1 MTWARAQRS
10 ACRLA
15 LLGLLLVE
23 VATAEET
30 TRKVQAVSVASD
42 SIRVDGHAHESV
54 WSLAPNAGQFIEQN
68 PDEGAAPTE
77 PTHVR
82 FAFDERALYV
92 LIEAEDSRPEEIR
105 RLLTQRDLESPS
117 DWVEVW
123 LNPQNDRQT
132 GYRFA
137 VNARGVQLDSR
148 FSQGGLEEEVNWH
161 AVWTSAVTRTKN
173 GWCAEIRIPLSE
185 MRVDGT
191 QPTWGIQVLRRLARE
206 NETSTLE
213 PLPKASARP
222 LLHMAELQ
230 GLNELSPRGG
240 LQFRPYALFGWDPGA
255 RSTAPFSRMG
265 GDARLKLTPSATL
278 HLTVRPDFGQVEQDP
293 SQFNLSAFE
302 IFQQERRQ
310 FFLDGRENLELP
322 LSYNDFFDDQL
333 YYSRRIGQAPTLP
346 VDGGAHPV
354 LSYPTATTILGAGKA
369 LGRTPNGL
377 NISMQSAVTD
387 SESAT
392 LDFDG
397 AEAQV
402 PVAARTSYNVARV
415 RQELQGGRGYIG
427 AVGTYTHR
435 LLPLALRSAL
445 PESALVLGG
454 EFDLRFGDYGLM
466 GHALGSHIA
475 GTSEAIDL
483 VQRSPTNNRQRPDA
497 VHIDYDPTQTSLG
510 GYGLALAG
518 GKFDG
523 SPWRAYFGGHAR
535 SSGFN
540 TNDLGYLRTADYLQY
555 NIDVAYRFDEPT
567 WLSRFASLGGGV
579 WLDKTMGAE
588 ITGLG
593 AEVEGELQLR
603 NNSWAGLGVY
613 GKTPALDTS
622 RLRGGPAI
630 LRPEG
635 LGLWANYSTDKR
647 QNWDVETAVSGE
659 VLSERSYREGSF
671 ELTANLRPTSSLE
684 FSLAPKVQSFLD
696 DLQYVDTITEE
707 GPSRYIVGRV
717 NAQVYS
723 FTLRVNWALL
733 LGLTLR
739 AYAQPFV
746 TSGRFSEFYTVT
758 NPQATDYSARRK
770 GTVYDGENAFF
781 EAALRST
788 VVLRWDFL
796 PGSSTYAVW
805 TRQQEYFSSEG
816 RRVVLSRDS
825 GALLTAPSIDT
836 LLLKLEWF
844 WGG

>member
-1 MTWARAQRS
+1 MMWSRVQGRAG
-10 ACRLA
+10 RLV
-15 LLGLLLVE
+15 LFGLLLVE
-23 VATAEET
+23 VATAEKAP
-30 TRKVQAVSVASD
+30 RKVHAAPVATD
-42 SIRVDGHAHESV
+42 SIRIDGHADDFA
-54 WSLAPNAGQFIEQN
+54 WRLASRSAQFVEQN
-68 PDEGAAPTE
+68 PEEGAAPTE

-82 FAFDERALYV
+82 LAFDERALYV
-92 LIEAEDSRPEEIR
+92 LIEAEDSRPQEIR

-161 AVWTSAVTRTKN
+161 AVWTSAVAPTKN

-206 NETSTLE
+206 NETSALE

-230 GLNELSPRGG
+230 GLNDLSPQGG
-240 LQFRPYALFGWDPGA
+240 LQFRPYALLGWDPSAKGV
-255 RSTAPFSRMG
+255 APFSRMG
-265 GDARLKLTPSATL
+265 GDARLKPTSSATL
-278 HLTVRPDFGQVEQDP
+278 HVTVRPDFGQVEQDP
-293 SQFNLSAFE
+293 SQLNLSAFE

-310 FFLDGRENLELP
+310 FFLDGRENLELR
-322 LSYNDFFDDQL
+322 LSYNDFFNDQL
-333 YYSRRIGQAPTLP
+333 YYSRRIGQAPTVP
-346 VDGGAHPV
+346 VEGGKHRV
-354 LSYPTATTILGAGKA
+354 SHYPTATTILGAGKA
-369 LGRTPNGL
+369 LGRTPSGL
-377 NISMQSAVTD
+377 NIGMQSAVTD
-387 SESAT
+387 SASAT
-392 LDFDG
+392 LDLEG
-397 AEAQV
+397 AEERV

-415 RQELQGGRGYIG
+415 RQELQDGSGYVG

-435 LLPLALRSAL
+435 FLPLTLQAAL
-445 PESALVLGG
+445 PESALVGGG
-454 EFDLRFGDYGLM
+454 EFDFRFGDYGLM

-475 GTSEAIDL
+475 GTSEAVDV
-483 VQRSPTNNRQRPDA
+483 VQRSLTNNRQRPDA
-497 VHIDYDPTQTSLG
+497 AHIDYDPTQTSLD

-555 NIDVAYRFDEPT
+555 NVDLTYRFDEPT

-593 AEVEGELQLR
+593 AEVVGELQLR
-603 NNSWAGLGVY
+603 DNSWAGLGAF
-613 GKTPALDTS
+613 GRTPALDTN
-622 RLRGGPAI
+622 RLRGGPAV

-635 LGLWANYSTDKR
+635 MGFWANYSTDKR
-647 QNWDVETAVSGE
+647 RNWDVETAMSGE
-659 VLSERSYREGSF
+659 VLSEGSYREGTL
-671 ELTANLRPTSSLE
+671 ELTASLRPTSSLE
-684 FSLAPKVQSFLD
+684 LSLAPQVQSFLD
-696 DLQYVDTITEE
+696 DLQYVDTLTEE
-707 GPSRYIVGRV
+707 GAPRYIVGRV
-717 NAQVYS
+717 NAEVYS

-739 AYAQPFV
+739 AYAQPYV
-746 TSGRFSEFYTVT
+746 TSGRFSEYYVVT
-758 NPQATDYSARRK
+758 NPRAAEYDARRK
-770 GTVYDGENAFF
+770 ETTYEGEVAFF

-788 VVLRWDFL
+788 IVLRWDFL

-805 TRQQEYFSSEG
+805 TREQQYFSSEE
-816 RRVVLSRDS
+816 RRVVLSRDA
-825 GALLTAPSIDT
+825 GALMTAPSKDT
-836 LLLKLEWF
+836 LLLKVEWF